1 MSRFNFTR
9 RNFLKTSAITAAGL
23 TMAPYIS
30 CSSQSRPELIKRV
43 FGNLNFEVTTF
54 GLGGQASIQWT
65 PPDVDPVKI
74 ILKAFDLGVNYF
86 DTSNLYGPSQTNWGK
101 AFRNLDLIP
110 GKGGYDE
117 PLRKSIWLTSKTHL
131 RWGKGGYEKEGV
143 SNWTNGEYPNHTAYD
158 VRRSL
163 TQIFGDGNGYYP
175 AGAYLDM
182 VLIHSLTTAQE
193 VDVLYEGIENTN
205 PGMEHI
211 GALAVLRDLRD
222 GTNLTGVN
230 PDEEKLIRHIGFS
243 GHYSSPVMMEMIQR
257 DKYGILDGMLVA
269 INANDRLNLNMQHN
283 VIPVATAK
291 GMGIIAM
298 KVFADGAMYTKK
310 AEWSNTPE
318 HVVTTVGS
326 KDLPSSSLI
335 HYSLTTP
342 GIHTAIIGI
351 GHIDDDDNLCQL
363 KQNIQSAQIT
373 PDGLSDTDRREVE
386 TMAARVKEGRTNY
399 FQIPEGGLTAPVNP
413 LLSAEVRDGQRYVN
427 LTWNSAYAG
436 SDAIKTYE
444 IWRDNKKISEVA
456 HKPQTTQ
463 DPFKYSDLP
472 GDKSRHKYKIVTVDM
487 AGKTV
492 ESSELAVASV

>member
-1 MSRFNFTR
+1 MSRSICTR
-9 RNFLKTSAITAAGL
+9 RDFLKTSAITAAGL
-23 TMAPYIS
+23 SVAPYIS
-30 CSSQSRPELIKRV
+30 CSRQSRPELMKRA
-43 FGNLNFEVTTF
+43 FGNLGFEVTTF

-65 PPDVDPVKI
+65 PTNVDPVKI

-101 AFRNLDLIP
+101 AFRKLDLIP

-117 PLRKSIWLTSKTHL
+117 SLRNSIWLTSKTHL
-131 RWGKGGYEKEGV
+131 RWGKGGYEKEEV

-163 TQIFGDGNGYYP
+163 SQIFGDGNGNYP
-175 AGAYLDM
+175 EGAYLDM
-182 VLIHSLTTAQE
+182 VLIHSLTTLEE
-193 VDVLYEGIENTN
+193 VNVLYEGIENTN
-205 PGMEHI
+205 PNLEHI

-222 GTNLTGVN
+222 GSNLTGAN
-230 PDEEKLIRHIGFS
+230 PGEEKLIRHIGFS

-269 INANDRLNLNMQHN
+269 INSNDRLNLNMQHN
-283 VIPVATAK
+283 VIPVASAK

-310 AEWSNTPE
+310 AEWSNNPD
-318 HVVTTVGS
+318 HVVMTVGS
-326 KDLPSSSLI
+326 QDLPSAPLVQ
-335 HYSLTTP
+335 YSLTTP

-351 GHIDDDDNLCQL
+351 GHIDEDDNLCQL
-363 KQNIQSAQIT
+363 KQNIAASQIEAN
-373 PDGLSDTDRREVE
+373 GLSDTDRREVE
-386 TMAARVKEGRTNY
+386 AMTIKVKEGRTNY
-399 FQIPEGGLTAPVNP
+399 FQIPEGGLSAPMNP
-413 LLSAEVRDGQRYVN
+413 VVSTEVRDGQRYAN

-436 SDAIKTYE
+436 SEAIKSYE

-456 HKPQTTQ
+456 HTPQTTH
-463 DPFKYSDLP
+463 DPFKFSDQP

-487 AGKTV
+487 AGNTAA
-492 ESSELAVASV
+492 STELVATSV

>member
-1 MSRFNFTR
+1 MSRISYSR

-23 TMAPYIS
+23 SVAPYIS
-30 CSSQSRPELIKRV
+30 CSRPSRPELMKRA
-43 FGNLNFEVTTF
+43 FGNLGFEVTTF

-65 PPDVDPVKI
+65 PANVDPVKI

-101 AFRNLDLIP
+101 AFRTLDLIP

-117 PLRKSIWLTSKTHL
+117 ILRKSIWLTSKTHL

-163 TQIFGDGNGYYP
+163 SQIFGDGNGNYP
-175 AGAYLDM
+175 AGSYLDM
-182 VLIHSLTTAQE
+182 VLIHSLTTHEE
-193 VDVLYEGIENTN
+193 VNVLYEGIEGTDPN
-205 PGMEHI
+205 MEHI

-222 GTNLTGVN
+222 GTNLTGTN
-230 PDEEKLIRHIGFS
+230 PGEEKLIRHIGFS

-283 VIPVATAK
+283 VIPVAAAK

-310 AEWSNTPE
+310 AEWSNNPD
-318 HVVTTVGS
+318 HVVMTVGS
-326 KDLPSSSLI
+326 KDLPSTPLV

-351 GHIDDDDNLCQL
+351 GHIDEDDNLCQL
-363 KQNIQSAQIT
+363 KQNIASAQIE
-373 PDGLSDTDRREVE
+373 PDGLSESDRKDIEA
-386 TMAARVKEGRTNY
+386 MAAKVKEGRTNY

-413 LLSAEVRDGQRYVN
+413 LIATEVKDGQRFVN
-427 LTWNSAYAG
+427 LTWSSAYAG
-436 SDAIKTYE
+436 NEAIKSYE
-444 IWRDNKKISEVA
+444 IWRDNAKISEVD
-456 HKPQTTQ
+456 HIPQTTIE
-463 DPFKYSDLP
+463 PFKFTDKP
-472 GDKSRHKYKIVTVDM
+472 GDASRHIYKIVTVDM
-487 AGKTV
+487 AGQTAASSLIKT
-492 ESSELAVASV
+492 S